1 LALPKWI
8 DPFDGAARIF
18 NSRMLRSSEY
28 KAAMKTHSNLKLLR
42 IPHPNYTARIF
53 ALGLLIVLLLAAL
66 ARVNGGE
73 TPKPAASPA
82 GVYALLSV
90 DGKTVPCTVNHDGT
104 AMEVQSG
111 SFTITTNKQCTSVM
125 TFSVGDQKNIR
136 RETRATYKLS
146 GSELTM
152 QWQGAGWTKGQV
164 NGSTFAMTNE
174 GMVFIY
180 RK

>member
-1 LALPKWI
+1 
-8 DPFDGAARIF
+8 
-18 NSRMLRSSEY
+18 
-28 KAAMKTHSNLKLLR
+28 MKTHSNLNVLHVNR
-42 IPHPNYTARIF
+42 RNYTARIL
-53 ALGLLIVLLLAAL
+53 ALGILAALLLAAL
-66 ARVNGGE
+66 ARVHGGE
-73 TPKPAASPA
+73 TPKPAADPT

-125 TFSVGDQKNIR
+125 TVSVGDRKNVR
-136 RETRATYKLS
+136 CETRATYKQA

-152 QWQGAGWTKGQV
+152 QWQGAGQTKGRV
-164 NGSTFAMTNE
+164 SGPTFAMTNE